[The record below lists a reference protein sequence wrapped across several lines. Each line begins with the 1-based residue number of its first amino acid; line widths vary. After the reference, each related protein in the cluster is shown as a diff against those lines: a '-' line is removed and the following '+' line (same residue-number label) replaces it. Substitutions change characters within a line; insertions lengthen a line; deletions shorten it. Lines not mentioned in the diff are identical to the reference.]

1 MSMSGGKSDVKV
13 AFITDE
19 IAADPDGIS
28 ASAQVANNAA
38 LVIGGALHSGNA
50 IALAGAARKIEIT
63 SGAII
68 IAVVRKNQPY
78 PNPEPEFLIMSGD
91 MLILFGSHMQ
101 LDKSIEYLQKGPQ

>member
-1 MSMSGGKSDVKV
+1 MNLHRLFNTELGKT
-13 AFITDE
+13 FISIMLGLGLATLFKK
-19 IAADPDGIS
+19 S
-28 ASAQVANNAA
+28 CNNDKCRIYKAPP
-38 LVIGGALHSGNA
+38 LK
-50 IALAGAARKIEIT
+50 KIEIN